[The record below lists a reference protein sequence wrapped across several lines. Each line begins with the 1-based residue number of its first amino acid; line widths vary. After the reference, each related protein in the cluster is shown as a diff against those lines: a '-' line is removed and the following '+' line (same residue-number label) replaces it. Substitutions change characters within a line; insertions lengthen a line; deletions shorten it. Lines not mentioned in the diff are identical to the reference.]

1 MRVEKAGEAERRL
14 FGLMAVA
21 EEQQAAVREALD
33 GLAAARTG
41 LAQERAHLGEA
52 VEAVRTEA
60 GWLRTTAG
68 DLGPNLAWRTEVA
81 AKEAVKEELAGAG
94 TMAVKAVEA
103 AAQPL
108 LTQLMWTAH
117 ARQPLF
123 AFHANCPPMRSSQ
136 PPLPMES
143 RGGINRDHS
152 PQKVQIRKRIEVD
165 DEPGPL
171 CSITTEAARR
181 FDRLKLGE
189 IKLDNCPQSL
199 GRGAVLLIVGQRLQP
214 GAILRLQ
221 FREPGDGVVP
231 ALDTAPAV
239 PRPADVND
247 RFAA

>member
-1 MRVEKAGEAERRL
+1 MRVEKAGEAEQRL

-94 TMAVKAVEA
+94 TLAVKAVEA

-108 LTQLMWTAH
+108 LTQLSGVA
-117 ARQPLF
+117 AQ
-123 AFHANCPPMRSSQ
+123 AGA
-136 PPLPMES
+136 
-143 RGGINRDHS
+143 
-152 PQKVQIRKRIEVD
+152 V
-165 DEPGPL
+165 
-171 CSITTEAARR
+171 EAGLRR
-181 FDRLKLGE
+181 VAAWASWRL
-189 IKLDNCPQSL
+189 L
-199 GRGAVLLIVGQRLQP
+199 GRGVAVVALLAGLLWLADLSVWWWTERDMERARGERMALQAEIGVLRGIRDELAAQRTRLVQEGLLAKINRCDP
-214 GAILRLQ
+214 GHRPCIRVNEAAGAFGEQSDYRVIL
-221 FREPGDGVVP
+221 GY
-231 ALDTAPAV
+231 
-239 PRPADVND
+239 
-247 RFAA
+247 

>member
-1 MRVEKAGEAERRL
+1 MRVEKAGEAEQRL

-94 TMAVKAVEA
+94 TLAVKAVEA

-108 LTQLMWTAH
+108 LTQLSGVA
-117 ARQPLF
+117 AQ
-123 AFHANCPPMRSSQ
+123 AGA
-136 PPLPMES
+136 
-143 RGGINRDHS
+143 
-152 PQKVQIRKRIEVD
+152 V
-165 DEPGPL
+165 
-171 CSITTEAARR
+171 EAGLRR
-181 FDRLKLGE
+181 VAAWASWRL
-189 IKLDNCPQSL
+189 L
-199 GRGAVLLIVGQRLQP
+199 GRGVAVVALLAGLLWLADLSVWWWTEIGVLRGIRDELAAQRTRLVQEGLLAKINRCDP
-214 GAILRLQ
+214 GHRPCIRVNEAAGAFGEQSDYRVIL
-221 FREPGDGVVP
+221 GY
-231 ALDTAPAV
+231 
-239 PRPADVND
+239 
-247 RFAA
+247 